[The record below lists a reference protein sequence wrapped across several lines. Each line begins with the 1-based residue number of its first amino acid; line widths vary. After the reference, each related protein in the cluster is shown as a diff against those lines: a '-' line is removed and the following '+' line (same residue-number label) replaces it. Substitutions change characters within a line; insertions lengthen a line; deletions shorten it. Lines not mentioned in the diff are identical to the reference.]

1 MRNLGRNISN
11 PCLRVSER
19 QCLCVAHFPPGSVT
33 DEYELGEKLGEGH
46 FGSTFAC
53 THRSSGKRYAVKK
66 ISKTRLL
73 MLGTPLEE
81 VKREVGLARAEQGV
95 WE

>member
-1 MRNLGRNISN
+1 MSKFAFSVWLAS
-11 PCLRVSER
+11 
-19 QCLCVAHFPPGSVT
+19 AGSVT

-46 FGSTFAC
+46 FGSTFVC
-53 THRSSGKRYAVKK
+53 THRSTGKRYAVKK

-81 VKREVGLARAEQGV
+81 VKREVRLIRDGQVYGNAMI
-95 WE
+95 